1 MKFRSNNIITIIRL
15 WLYYNVVVNRFF
27 KEQFLKDS
35 LNNNQFND
43 PELRE
48 WIDAIENIINEHGN
62 ERASFILEKLASKL
76 TESGTIPNYNLTTP
90 FRNSIPVSEEAK
102 MPGDLF
108 MERRIR
114 SLIRWN
120 ALVMVLR
127 ANKSN
132 DDLGGHIA
140 TFSSAATLYDVG
152 FNYFFQ
158 GSKNDQEDLIYFQG
172 HSSPGI
178 YARSFL
184 EGYLSEEDL
193 DNFRR
198 EVDKPGISSYP
209 HPWLMPEYWQFPT
222 VSMGLG
228 PIMGIYQANI
238 MRYLSARGL
247 APRNNRK
254 VWVFCGDGEM
264 DEPESKGAIGLAGR
278 ERLENLIFVINCN
291 LQRLDGPV
299 RGNNKIIHELEREF
313 RGSGWNVIK
322 VVWGRLWDPILA
334 RDKEGKLQALMD
346 AVVDGELQNFKA
358 KGGAYTREKF
368 FGKDPDVLEMVDDL
382 TDEDIYKL
390 NRGGH
395 DPYKVYA
402 AYHKAVNSTG
412 APTVI
417 LALTTKGYGTGS
429 READNTTHQIKKLT
443 LDNIKSFRDKF
454 DIPVSDEDIEKLPYV
469 KPSKGSSEIQY
480 LLKTREK
487 LGGPIPRR
495 RQHTK
500 KLPMPSASIFDKY
513 TSSSGKKKISSTMS
527 FVRMMTDVIKDKKIG
542 QHIVPIVPDE
552 ARTFGMEGLFRQIGI
567 YSSEGQKYQPE
578 DADQVMW
585 YKESKDGV
593 MLEEGITE
601 AGAFSA
607 WIALA
612 TAYSNY
618 DLPMIPIYLFYSMFG
633 FQRIHDLAWAAGD
646 SQAKGF
652 LIGATSGRT
661 TLNGEGLQHQDG
673 HSHIFSSTIP
683 NCLSYD
689 PAYAYE
695 LAVIFKHG
703 IKKMYVDLENY
714 YYYITVTNENY
725 IQPAQPK
732 GSEKGIIQGLYKLIP
747 NNKPQVILIGSG
759 SILNESIKAQ
769 GVLKSI
775 GIISEV
781 WSATSFN
788 MLRKDGMET
797 HRYNEMNPS
806 TSPKLSYVEECLP
819 NEQIP
824 VIASTDYMR
833 AYPEQIRKYIK
844 APFYTL
850 GTDGYG
856 RSDSRQKLR
865 EFFEIDSNNIARAA
879 VYALFKNNSLTKTE
893 VLKIYKKLKV
903 NSMKPH
909 PWEV

>member
-1 MKFRSNNIITIIRL
+1 MSENDIDPIETQE
-15 WLYYNVVVNRFF
+15 WL
-27 KEQFLKDS
+27 E
-35 LNNNQFND
+35 
-43 PELRE
+43 
-48 WIDAIENIINEHGN
+48 AINSVIEEEGV
-62 ERASFILEKLASKL
+62 ERASYILSKLANKL
-76 TESGTIPNYNLTTP
+76 NQEGAIPSYNLTTP
-90 FRNSIPVSEEAK
+90 FRNSIPVKEQAA

-127 ANKSN
+127 ANKN
-132 DDLGGHIA
+132 DDDLGGHIS

-152 FNYFFQ
+152 FNYFFR
-158 GSKNDQEDLIYFQG
+158 GSERDGLEDLIYYQG

-184 EGYLSEEDL
+184 EGLLTEEDL

-198 EVDKPGISSYP
+198 EVDKPGLSSYP
-209 HPWLMPEYWQFPT
+209 HPWLMPNYWQFPT

-228 PIMGIYQANI
+228 PIMGIYQAHV
-238 MRYLSARGL
+238 MRYLSARDL
-247 APRNNRK
+247 VKRDDRK

-264 DEPESKGAIGLAGR
+264 DEPESKGAIALAGR
-278 ERLENLIFVINCN
+278 EQLENLIFVVNCN

-299 RGNNKIIHELEREF
+299 RGNGKIIQELEGAF

-322 VVWGRLWDPILA
+322 VVWGRMWDPIIA
-334 RDKEGKLQALMD
+334 KDREGKLQEIMD

-358 KGGAYTREKF
+358 KGGAYTRETF
-368 FGKDPDVLEMVDDL
+368 FAKDPDVLEMVDDL
-382 TDEDIYKL
+382 TDEDIYRL

-402 AYHKAVNSTG
+402 AYHKAVNSKG

-417 LALTTKGYGTGS
+417 LALTTKGYGVGS
-429 READNTTHQIKKLT
+429 READNTTHQVKKLS

-454 DIPVSDEDIEKLPYV
+454 NIPVSDTEIEDLPYV
-469 KPSKGSSEIQY
+469 RPPEDSPEIQY
-480 LLKTREK
+480 LKKTREA
-487 LGGPIPRR
+487 LGGSIPKRR
-495 RQHTK
+495 AISKT
-500 KLPMPSASIFDKY
+500 LPNPDEKIFAKFDEG
-513 TSSSGKKKISSTMS
+513 SGERKISTTMAA
-527 FVRMMTDVIKDKKIG
+527 VNVITGLLKDKEVG
-542 QHIVPIVPDE
+542 ERIVPIVPDE
-552 ARTFGMEGLFRQIGI
+552 ARTFGMEALFRQVGI
-567 YSSEGQKYQPE
+567 YSSAGQNYEPE
-578 DADQVMW
+578 DADKVMW

-607 WIALA
+607 WTALA
-612 TAYSNY
+612 TSYSNY
-618 DLPMIPIYLFYSMFG
+618 DFPMIPFYLFYSMFG

-689 PAYAYE
+689 PTFSYE
-695 LAVIFKHG
+695 IAAIIEDG
-703 IKKMYVDLENY
+703 IQKMYVENKNY
-714 YYYITVTNENY
+714 FYYITTMNENY
-725 IQPAQPK
+725 EQPQMPK
-732 GSEKGIIQGLYKLIP
+732 DCKEGIVKGLYKFQSVK
-747 NNKPQVILIGSG
+747 NAQVRLVGSG
-759 SILNESIKAQ
+759 SILRESIKAA
-769 GVLKSI
+769 SI
-775 GIISEV
+775 LEEYDIDAEV

-788 MLRKDGMET
+788 LLRKDGMEVE
-797 HRYNEMNPS
+797 RENQLNP
-806 TSPKLSYVEECLP
+806 TKPNKLSYVAECF
-819 NEQIP
+819 NDDDIP
-824 VIASTDYMR
+824 VIATTDYMR
-833 AYPEQIRKYIK
+833 AYAEQIRPYVSSKYVV
-844 APFYTL
+844 L

-856 RSDSRQKLR
+856 RSDSRKKLR
-865 EFFEIDSNNIARAA
+865 EFFEIDANSIVRTTA
-879 VYALFKNNSLTKTE
+879 YTLFKDKKITKSTLE
-893 VLKIYKKLKV
+893 KIYKDMGVDKT
-903 NSMKPH
+903 KPN

>member
-1 MKFRSNNIITIIRL
+1 MQNS
-15 WLYYNVVVNRFF
+15 
-27 KEQFLKDS
+27 S
-35 LNNNQFND
+35 ND
-43 PELRE
+43 PELQE
-48 WIDAIENIINEHGN
+48 WIDALKNIISEDGN
-62 ERASFILEKLASKL
+62 DRASFILGKLASKL
-76 TESGTIPNYNLTTP
+76 TELGTIPNYNLTTP

-108 MERRIR
+108 MERKIR

-120 ALVMVLR
+120 ALAMVLR
-127 ANKSN
+127 ANKSA

-140 TFSSAATLYDVG
+140 TFSSSATLYDVG

-158 GSKNDQEDLIYFQG
+158 GSKEGQEDLIYFQG

-184 EGYLSEEDL
+184 EGYFSEEDL

-278 ERLENLIFVINCN
+278 EKLENLIFVVNCN

-322 VVWGRLWDPILA
+322 VVWGRQWDRIFA
-334 RDKEGKLQALMD
+334 RDKEGKLQELMD

-368 FGKDPDVLEMVDDL
+368 FGQDPDVLEMVEDL

-402 AYHKAVNSTG
+402 AYHKAVNSKG

-429 READNTTHQIKKLT
+429 READNTTHQVKKLT
-443 LDNIKSFRDKF
+443 LENIKSFRDKF
-454 DIPVSDEDIEKLPYV
+454 DIPVSDDDIEQLPYV
-469 KPSKGSSEIQY
+469 RPAKDSPEIQY
-480 LLKTREK
+480 LLKTRES

-495 RQHTK
+495 RQHVK
-500 KLPMPSASIFDKY
+500 KLTMPDANIFDKY
-513 TSSSGKKKISSTMS
+513 DAGSDGKKVSSTMS

-567 YSSEGQKYQPE
+567 YSSEGQKYKPE

-593 MLEEGITE
+593 MLEEGINE

-618 DLPMIPIYLFYSMFG
+618 DLPMVPIYLFYSMFG

-673 HSHIFSSTIP
+673 HSHLFSSTIP

-695 LAVIFKHG
+695 LAVIFQHG
-703 IKKMYVDLENY
+703 IQKMFVDLENY

-725 IQPAQPK
+725 EQPAKPE
-732 GSEKGIIQGLYKLIP
+732 GSEGGIIKGMYQLIE
-747 NNKPQVILIGSG
+747 NKDHQVILLGSG
-759 SILNESIKAQ
+759 SILNESVKA
-769 GVLKSI
+769 VEILSSI
-775 GIISEV
+775 GIAAEV
-781 WSATSFN
+781 WSVTSFN
-788 MLRKDGMET
+788 MLRKDGIDKQ
-797 HRYNEMNPS
+797 RFNELNPEAIS
-806 TSPKLSYVEECLP
+806 KVSYVEECLSDDSV
-819 NEQIP
+819 P

-833 AYPEQIRKYIK
+833 AYPEQIRGYIK

-856 RSDSRQKLR
+856 RSDSREKLR
-865 EFFEIDSNNIARAA
+865 EFFEIDANNIARMAS
-879 VYALFKNNSLTKTE
+879 YALFKKGSITKAE
-893 VLKIYKKLKV
+893 INKIYKKLNV
-903 NSMKPH
+903 DPSKPN